1 MAEMA
6 PEDGELRSPDDGE
19 LRRFFVGLAE
29 GLTAAGESVD
39 RVQAIMQ
46 EVAAAYGAPETNFA
60 VLPTMIMVQTGEAT
74 DTRVAIS
81 SRVRS
86 SLRFDQIAELSKL
99 LRRARDGT
107 VDPVEGIDE
116 LNAIG
121 ESTPRFGWPLRVFG
135 HGVLTLGLALMLFPS
150 WQGAAIAFALGLLVG
165 LLKLLRSPTLALIF
179 PVVAAFIS
187 SLVVFL
193 LADALGISD
202 PLRVLIAPLVT
213 FLPGGLLTTGTVELA
228 AGQMVAGT
236 ARLVTGFVQLA
247 LLAFGILAAGT
258 LVGIDG
264 YSYMS
269 SDSERLYL
277 WWVPLVGL
285 VLFAAGNHLHFSSP
299 PRTFSWVLLVL
310 VVAYGGQLLGGVVF
324 GADLSGFFGALLMTP
339 LVLWIDSLRRGV
351 PSQLTF
357 LPAFWILVPGSA
369 GLIGLTEVFGADAN
383 DQDLSSALTTVIA
396 IALGVLIGTAA
407 YRSIRY
413 GAQEIGN
420 FHIDLPGV
428 VAPLKPGTPG
438 SWKRVFRRGQ

>member
-1 MAEMA
+1 MAEIA
-6 PEDGELRSPDDGE
+6 HDDGE

-46 EVAAAYGAPETNFA
+46 EVAAAYGAPETTFA
-60 VLPTMIMVQTGEAT
+60 VLPTVIIVQTGDAT
-74 DTRVAIS
+74 HTRVAIS
-81 SRVRS
+81 AQVRS
-86 SLRFDQIAELSKL
+86 SLRFDQIAELSTL
-99 LRRARDGT
+99 TRRARDGAI
-107 VDPVEGIDE
+107 DPAEGIDE

-121 ESTPRFGWPLRVFG
+121 AARPRFGWLLRTLG
-135 HGVLTLGLALMLFPS
+135 HGVLTLGLALVLFPS
-150 WQGAAIAFALGLLVG
+150 WQGAIVAFALGLLVG
-165 LLKLLRSPTLALIF
+165 LLKLLRSSTLDLIF

-193 LADALGISD
+193 LADALDISD
-202 PLRVLIAPLVT
+202 PLLVLIAPLVT

-228 AGQMVAGT
+228 AGQMVAG
-236 ARLVTGFVQLA
+236 ASRLVSGFVQLA

-258 LVGIDG
+258 LVGVDG
-264 YSYMS
+264 YTYLS
-269 SDSERLYL
+269 SDSEPLYI

-285 VLFAAGNHLHFSSP
+285 ALFAAGNYLHFSSP
-299 PRTFSWVLLVL
+299 PRTFGWVLLVL
-310 VVAYGGQLLGGVVF
+310 AVAYSGQLLGGVVF
-324 GADLSGFFGALLMTP
+324 GAALSGFFGAVLMTP

-369 GLIGLTEVFGADAN
+369 GLVGLTEVFGASAD

-413 GAQEIGN
+413 GAQELGA

-428 VAPLKPGTPG
+428 IAPRIPGTPPR
-438 SWKRVFRRGQ
+438 WRRVFRRGQ